1 MLAYLAN
8 TLIFMIVGV
17 VIAER
22 AMANV
27 ESMDW
32 FYLLSLY
39 IGINIIRY
47 DVFLLYLS
55 KVDYNAFSHLKNE
68 CDVNVVM
75 SARIT

>member
-22 AMANV
+22 AMDNV

-32 FYLLSLY
+32 FYLIALY
-39 IGINIIRY
+39 IGINIIR
-47 DVFLLYLS
+47 
-55 KVDYNAFSHLKNE
+55 
-68 CDVNVVM
+68 
-75 SARIT
+75 